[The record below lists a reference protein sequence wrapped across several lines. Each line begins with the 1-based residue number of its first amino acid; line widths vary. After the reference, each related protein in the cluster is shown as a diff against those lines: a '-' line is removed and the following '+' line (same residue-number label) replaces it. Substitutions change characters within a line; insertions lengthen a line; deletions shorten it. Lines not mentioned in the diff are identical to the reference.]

1 MEILGTMLLQ
11 DTVLEVKSAPKPK
24 VEDAHA
30 GKGWMTYL
38 LGQGVCAK
46 YSAYITRC
54 WVLF

>member
-1 MEILGTMLLQ
+1 MEVLGTILLQ